1 MELRGMIVAETD
13 LESEEAIQQM
23 QELTRENSS
32 SSSFA

>member
-1 MELRGMIVAETD
+1 MIVAETD